1 MNPARGSLLGI
12 EHLEAAEILRLLKF
26 ARRMNPDKPRPLL
39 KGKRVLLLFYEASTR
54 TRSSFEIAAKS
65 LGAHTVLIQSI
76 GSSIEKGESL
86 LDTGY
91 TVRAV
96 GADII
101 VIRHPNAGAPYVM
114 AQHIDVPVINAGDG
128 LHEHPSQALLDAY
141 TILRNKKTFK
151 GLQVAIVGD
160 IFHSR
165 VARSACHLLSKFGVK
180 IILCGPP
187 ELVPDIATTLA
198 PGVRVTRHIEDALRG
213 TDVVMLLRVQ
223 TERLS
228 GMKIDLAGIHRA
240 LPDDP
245 GPLEDGE
252 EGCHRDASRPD
263 HSWSGTD
270 QRSRRRRP
278 GAHPGGS
285 AQRRAHAHGDSGAG
299 DGEDA
304 MTAQRKHRT
313 SLLIKGGH
321 LIDPAARIDA
331 PMDVLLKDG
340 RVAEVAP
347 PNKIKGGAD
356 EKFDARGLIVAPGFI
371 DLHAHLRE
379 PGQAHKET
387 IATGTA
393 AAAAGGFTSVCTMP
407 NTVPVVDSVE
417 WIEWLRQPERG
428 AVVNVFAIAA
438 ATRASKG
445 ATLTDFRAL
454 HTAGAIAV
462 TDDGKPILEDSI
474 MREALVLGGELNFP
488 VVQHAEDTRMTENC
502 SMHAG
507 ARSFRL
513 GLRGMTAAAE
523 ASIVERDVQLA
534 MHIPNARLHV
544 AHLST
549 ADALKSVRRGKR
561 AKARV
566 TFEVTPHHFT
576 LTDEDMRDY
585 DSNYKM
591 NPPLRSASDR
601 EAILAAL
608 ADGTVDAI
616 ATDHAPHAAHEKEME
631 FERAAFGIT
640 GLETA
645 LALAI
650 TRLHREKRIPLAR
663 IVELFT
669 AGPAR
674 CFDLRGRGSLVRGS
688 VADVTVFDPK
698 KKWTFDAAKSRSK
711 SRNTPFDGW
720 QLTGKVV
727 ATIVGGK
734 IVYSGH

>member
-1 MNPARGSLLGI
+1 MSAEKNRG
-12 EHLEAAEILRLLKF
+12 
-26 ARRMNPDKPRPLL
+26 
-39 KGKRVLLLFYEASTR
+39 
-54 TRSSFEIAAKS
+54 
-65 LGAHTVLIQSI
+65 
-76 GSSIEKGESL
+76 
-86 LDTGY
+86 
-91 TVRAV
+91 
-96 GADII
+96 
-101 VIRHPNAGAPYVM
+101 
-114 AQHIDVPVINAGDG
+114 
-128 LHEHPSQALLDAY
+128 
-141 TILRNKKTFK
+141 
-151 GLQVAIVGD
+151 
-160 IFHSR
+160 
-165 VARSACHLLSKFGVK
+165 
-180 IILCGPP
+180 
-187 ELVPDIATTLA
+187 
-198 PGVRVTRHIEDALRG
+198 
-213 TDVVMLLRVQ
+213 
-223 TERLS
+223 
-228 GMKIDLAGIHRA
+228 
-240 LPDDP
+240 
-245 GPLEDGE
+245 
-252 EGCHRDASRPD
+252 
-263 HSWSGTD
+263 
-270 QRSRRRRP
+270 
-278 GAHPGGS
+278 
-285 AQRRAHAHGDSGAG
+285 
-299 DGEDA
+299 
-304 MTAQRKHRT
+304 

-321 LIDPAARIDA
+321 LIDPAARVDA

-340 RVAEVAP
+340 RVVEVAA
-347 PNKIKGGAD
+347 PNKIKGGVD
-356 EKFDARGLIVAPGFI
+356 EKFDARGLVVAPGFI
-371 DLHAHLRE
+371 DLHVHLRE

-428 AVVNVFAIAA
+428 ALVNVFGIAA

-445 ATLTDFRAL
+445 SVLTDFRAL
-454 HTAGAIAV
+454 HTAGAVAV
-462 TDDGKPILEDSI
+462 TDDGKPILEDSV
-474 MREALVLGGELNFP
+474 MREALILGGELNFP

-534 MHIPNARLHV
+534 IQIPNARLHV

-591 NPPLRSASDR
+591 NPPLRSASDL
-601 EAILAAL
+601 EAMLVAL

-616 ATDHAPHAAHEKEME
+616 ATDHAPHAVHEKEME

-645 LALAI
+645 LALAV
-650 TRLHREKRIPLAR
+650 TKLHREKHVPLAR
-663 IVELFT
+663 VVELFT

-674 CFDLRGRGSLVRGS
+674 CFDLRFDLRFDHRFDHRGRGALVRGTLIRGS
-688 VADVTVFDPK
+688 AADVTVFDPK
-698 KKWTFDAAKSRSK
+698 KKWTFDASKSRSK
-711 SRNTPFDGW
+711 SKNTPFDGW

-727 ATIVGGK
+727 TTIVGGK
-734 IVYSGH
+734 IVYTG